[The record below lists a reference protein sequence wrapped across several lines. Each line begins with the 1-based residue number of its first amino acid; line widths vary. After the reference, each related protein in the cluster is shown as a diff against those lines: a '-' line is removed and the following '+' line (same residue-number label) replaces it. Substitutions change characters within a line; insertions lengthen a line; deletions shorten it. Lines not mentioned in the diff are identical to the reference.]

1 MSMVGCGKRKKHHK
15 MKSLGGLKKS
25 VRLVLKKMA
34 RVSVP
39 AGVRGGRKHRA
50 RKHRRSRK

>member
-25 VRLVLKKMA
+25 VRSALKKMA